1 MDTDLRQLQ
10 GLGLPVHAAA
20 CSVGFGFFADDVES
34 LLKLIKPKI
43 TTNTGG
49 REKHLAMEDS

>member
-34 LLKLIKPKI
+34 LLNLINPKI
-43 TTNTGG
+43 TPNRWD
-49 REKHLAMEDS
+49 REKRSSKKK